1 MNLSQF
7 IEQWN
12 SDSSTIEVMTSGST
26 GTPKRMMAEKS
37 RMLSSARITC
47 DFLGLKPG
55 YTALLCLPLDYI
67 AGKMMV
73 VRSIERGMRL
83 LSVEPSSEPLK
94 GFADAAARGERVSID
109 FAAMIPMQVIRS
121 LADPAQCEILKG
133 IRHLIIGGGAID
145 RTLAE
150 ALKSFPNAVWST
162 YGMTETLSHIALRRL
177 SNPDASL
184 WYTPFQG
191 VNLSLSSQG
200 TLVIDAPAVCAEPL
214 ITNDIAEFDG
224 NGRFRILGRTDNTI
238 NTGGV
243 KVQAEEVERLL
254 TDALPQNLAGTFAI
268 TSKPDSLLGGRVVL
282 VVSEEAYTHSK
293 PLFKAAIS
301 TLPKYWQPKEVI
313 TVTSLPLTPNGKI
326 DRCKL
331 PPSSLPNGL

>member
-1 MNLSQF
+1 MTLQQF
-7 IEQWN
+7 IDEWN
-12 SDSSTIEVMTSGST
+12 SDAATIEVQTSGST
-26 GTPKRMMAEKS
+26 GVPKRMMVEKR
-37 RMLSSARITC
+37 RMLASARITC
-47 DFLGLKPG
+47 DFLGLKSG
-55 YTALLCLPLDYI
+55 DTALLCLPLDYI

-73 VRSIERGMRL
+73 VRSLERRLRL
-83 LSVEPSSEPLK
+83 LNVEPSSEPLK
-94 GFADAAARGERVSID
+94 SFAEASLSGEKVDID

-121 LADPAQCEILKG
+121 IEDPVQCKILKS

-145 RTLAE
+145 ATLAGT
-150 ALKSFPNAVWST
+150 LKEFPNAVWST

-177 SNPDASL
+177 SGNDATL
-184 WYTPFQG
+184 WYTPFSG
-191 VNLSLSSQG
+191 VNLSLSPQG
-200 TLVIDAPAVCAEPL
+200 TLMIEAPTVCPEPL
-214 ITNDIAEFDG
+214 VTNDIAEFDSKE
-224 NGRFRILGRTDNTI
+224 RFRILGRTDNTI

-254 TDALPQNLAGTFAI
+254 SDALPQNLAGTFAI

-301 TLPKYWQPKEVI
+301 TLPRYWQPKEVI

>member
-47 DFLGLKPG
+47 DFLGLKQG
-55 YTALLCLPLDYI
+55 DTALLCLPLDYI

-73 VRSIERGMRL
+73 VRSLERGLRL
-83 LSVEPSSEPLK
+83 LNVEPTSEPLK
-94 GFADAAARGERVSID
+94 SFAEASLNGEKVTID

-121 LADPAQCEILKG
+121 MEDPVQCEILKG

-145 RTLAE
+145 APLAN
-150 ALKSFPNAVWST
+150 ALKGFPNAVWST

-177 SNPDASL
+177 SGRDATL
-184 WYTPFQG
+184 WYTPFSG
-191 VNLSLSSQG
+191 VNLSLSPQG
-200 TLVIDAPAVCAEPL
+200 TLMIEAPKVCPEPL
-214 ITNDIAEFDG
+214 VTNDIAEFDG
-224 NGRFRILGRTDNTI
+224 KGRFRILGRTDNTI

-254 TDALPQNLAGTFAI
+254 TELLPQNLAETFAI
-268 TSKPDSLLGGRVVL
+268 TSRLDSLLGSRVVL
-282 VVSEEAYTHSK
+282 VVSETAYSHSK
-293 PLFKAAIS
+293 SLFEAAIA
-301 TLPKYWQPKEVI
+301 TFPKYWQPKQII
-313 TVTSLPLTPNGKI
+313 TVEHLPLTPNGKI
-326 DRCKL
+326 NRKAL
-331 PPSSLPNGL
+331 